1 VSFVEQFRVIRLSKN
16 DQWLVPKT
24 ADSIQ
29 KNIPYGSSLTALEPL
44 YGFISPFAKIM
55 SGKYV
60 DNPIINNKVAYGVTA
75 IEQNVGQKNG
85 A

>member
-1 VSFVEQFRVIRLSKN
+1 LSKN

-24 ADSIQ
+24 CGSIQ
-29 KNIPYGSSLTALEPL
+29 KNIPYGSSLTALELL
-44 YGFISPFAKIM
+44 YGFISSLAKIAVE
-55 SGKYV
+55 KYV
-60 DNPIINNKVAYGVTA
+60 DNPACNNKVAWGLQT